1 MKQRAQMVLTHQQLQ
16 QQHLSHLDRVGIVFQ
31 KYRVRFQKPQEW
43 ENPRGNSNRIKY
55 QSYTGVWVN
64 YTVKKTQK
72 VVVLVDGA

>member
-1 MKQRAQMVLTHQQLQ
+1 MVLTHHRQQPQQ

-43 ENPRGNSNRIKY
+43 ENPRVFPFPNRIKY

-64 YTVKKTQK
+64 NTVKKPK
-72 VVVLVDGA
+72 KSWFVVDGA